1 MNNNKNINVA
11 TRNQQGGTCWFHAII
26 NGLVMSHRCRR
37 YLRTMIKD
45 RGLSP
50 SKNSLGGA
58 CPRTIEGF
66 WKYIAYRLKGP
77 GAISPRIRNVNAI
90 KAAGLRRNVAN
101 PFGFIPRF
109 GNTLSNYKRR
119 ALASRSSVTGGTISD
134 LYNLYKKLF
143 GDDKKNP
150 VFIIR
155 KGNDFPTNLDDYK
168 YILSHAYIQITGKGG
183 FWGHA
188 IAGFINR
195 FGNYKAFD
203 SNNSR
208 HAIDWTWKNSE
219 YDKYT
224 LDWFNEYY
232 GLSGFFKFVSIKK
245 YAVYIRRDL
254 Y

>member
-1 MNNNKNINVA
+1 MNNNINVA

-26 NGLVMSHRCRR
+26 NGLVMSHRCRK

-50 SKNSLGGA
+50 SKNSFGSSGA

-77 GAISPRIRNVNAI
+77 GSISPRIRNVNAI

-143 GDDKKNP
+143 GGNKKNP
-150 VFIIR
+150 VFIVR
-155 KGNDFPTNLDDYK
+155 KGNDFPTNLDNYT
-168 YILSHAYIQITGKGG
+168 LSHAYIQLNGKGG

-195 FGNYKAFD
+195 FGYYKVFD

-208 HAIDWTWKNSE
+208 RTIDWHWRLSK
-219 YDKYT
+219 YDKMF
-224 LDWFNEYY
+224 LDEFNEYY
-232 GLSGFFKFVSIKK
+232 ELSGFFKFVSIKK
-245 YAVYIRRDL
+245 YAIYIRNDL
-254 Y
+254 